1 MVGAMNMCQA
11 LSRLGS
17 RKSAVSPCASC
28 DLARCNIEVNDRILS
43 RAGRATAGVKTVRY
57 SRAFQAGRQHAAA
70 AAILAPHGAQYL
82 PNGAGPGRPP
92 TRRWRISQ
100 CASSVAR
107 AGPSICMGPPDR
119 ARRQGPVV
127 KAVHSNPT
135 AMGGPRR
142 GHEASFRQNAKA
154 VPTYCQPDGRGSERS
169 GRHAVGHWL
178 RLLDAIAAL
187 CADALPMTTPSCATI
202 RTDRDD
208 QPLRNAERRYATI
221 GTGSTNAT

>member
-1 MVGAMNMCQA
+1 MQYRSERSNF
-11 LSRLGS
+11 
-17 RKSAVSPCASC
+17 KSC
-28 DLARCNIEVNDRILS
+28 R
-43 RAGRATAGVKTVRY
+43 RATAGVKTVRY

-127 KAVHSNPT
+127 KAVHSSSTETGGLPART
-135 AMGGPRR
+135 AAIRSPPLQSCRSAPMAAAPAGS
-142 GHEASFRQNAKA
+142 AIRQ
-154 VPTYCQPDGRGSERS
+154 
-169 GRHAVGHWL
+169 
-178 RLLDAIAAL
+178 
-187 CADALPMTTPSCATI
+187 ADAYELTQLSSVMGL
-202 RTDRDD
+202 RD
-208 QPLRNAERRYATI
+208 LRQLFRRVVYW
-221 GTGSTNAT
+221 GSGI

>member
-1 MVGAMNMCQA
+1 MCQA
-11 LSRLGS
+11 LSRPGS

-119 ARRQGPVV
+119 ARRQDPVV
-127 KAVHSNPT
+127 KAVHSSSTETGGLPART
-135 AMGGPRR
+135 AAIRSPPLQSCRSAPMAAAPAGS
-142 GHEASFRQNAKA
+142 AIRQ
-154 VPTYCQPDGRGSERS
+154 
-169 GRHAVGHWL
+169 
-178 RLLDAIAAL
+178 
-187 CADALPMTTPSCATI
+187 ADAYELTQLSSVMGLRDLRAVVPS
-202 RTDRDD
+202 RGVLG
-208 QPLRNAERRYATI
+208 LRYLTCSMNARSLGKT
-221 GTGSTNAT
+221 

>member
-1 MVGAMNMCQA
+1 MCQA
-11 LSRLGS
+11 LSRPGS
-17 RKSAVSPCASC
+17 RKSAVSPCASG
-28 DLARCNIEVNDRILS
+28 DLARCNIEVNDRSLS

-127 KAVHSNPT
+127 KRFIRVQQKPADCQ
-135 AMGGPRR
+135 R
-142 GHEASFRQNAKA
+142 ERQLFALHLSKVA
-154 VPTYCQPDGRGSERS
+154 VPHP
-169 GRHAVGHWL
+169 WL
-178 RLLDAIAAL
+178 PLQRVPPFDKLMPTNRPSYRL
-187 CADALPMTTPSCATI
+187 
-202 RTDRDD
+202 
-208 QPLRNAERRYATI
+208 
-221 GTGSTNAT
+221 